1 MLQCSCG
8 WRAHLG
14 CLPQTS
20 AWSRRVRP
28 RLHPAR
34 LSPHLKMGWTMRCS
48 FLIWHE
54 QRWAPPGATHLA
66 ERSPAAPSGSCD
78 GGGWRRACRL
88 DTGGKNASNVR
99 EGGKRRNRWL
109 WNIVA
114 PLKWTAL
121 RQICLTLDTFSVP
134 SLPPS
139 CSSLPRPSAGVRFT
153 LTSLP
158 SVTETN
164 VLIDFYNGK
173 DAIKVTQQPRN

>member
-66 ERSPAAPSGSCD
+66 ERSPAAPSGSCG

-139 CSSLPRPSAGVRFT
+139 LLFFSFPSLCGCTVYPDLA
-153 LTSLP
+153 
-158 SVTETN
+158 
-164 VLIDFYNGK
+164 
-173 DAIKVTQQPRN
+173 AIGNRDQHSDWFLQRQGRDQGNAAAT